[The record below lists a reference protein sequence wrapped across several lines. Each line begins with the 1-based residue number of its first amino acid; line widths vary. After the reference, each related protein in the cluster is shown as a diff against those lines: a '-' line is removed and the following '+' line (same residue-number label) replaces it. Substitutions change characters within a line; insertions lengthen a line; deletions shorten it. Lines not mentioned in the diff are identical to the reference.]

1 MSDDQ
6 RSIDWARTT
15 FDGSRRDQLRQ
26 MQRLTVRQR
35 LEALEQLTELSERLR
50 AMPRRTAEPH
60 AAMGA
65 HEPPAEY
72 SGAADATAAL
82 PAYTGTAL
90 AGMDATTLIAHL
102 REHADRAPRDLMDAC
117 AGRGDAMVEALERLL
132 DAPAFWADDTEDGD
146 WWLRL
151 HTAMILGLIPTEAA
165 GRQLVELMRK
175 LDAADD
181 EDTQD
186 RLADYWPA
194 LFANKPAAL
203 SHPLRALMEDRSLD
217 GYIRVNALGPYL
229 AFTRQEN
236 GVAFETALD
245 WVGEIATDETEE
257 RYVRFNLANTLI
269 DFPRD
274 RHRAL
279 LERLAAQQP
288 KLGRYF
294 DTREI
299 EDAYARGEDRP
310 DWERFTDPWKFYTP
324 EASAARQQR
333 WKEKD
338 REHTGRN
345 EDYDDLPLW
354 PETYIREGPK
364 IGVTILV
371 RVGAGRSIRSA
382 VWTRGVEKN
391 R

>member
-1 MSDDQ
+1 MSDDE

-50 AMPRRTAEPH
+50 AMPRQTAEPH

-65 HEPPAEY
+65 HEPHALY
-72 SGAADATAAL
+72 SGAIDTPNAL
-82 PAYTGTAL
+82 PAYTDADL
-90 AGMDATTLIAHL
+90 AGMDEMSLIARL
-102 REHADRAPRDLMDAC
+102 REHEDRVPRKFVDAC
-117 AGRGDAMVEALERLL
+117 ADRGDTMVQALADIADSAGFWSDDI
-132 DAPAFWADDTEDGD
+132 DAET

-151 HTAMILGLIPTEAA
+151 HSAMILGLISTEYA
-165 GRQLVELMRK
+165 GQRLVELMRW
-175 LDAADD
+175 LDAFDD
-181 EDTQD
+181 QDTQD
-186 RLADYWPA
+186 WLAGCWPA
-194 LFANKPAAL
+194 LFANKPATVL
-203 SHPLRALMEDRSLD
+203 QTLRTLIVDRSLR
-217 GYIRVNALGPYL
+217 GYIRVNAMAPYL
-229 AFTRQEN
+229 AITLREDSA
-236 GVAFETALD
+236 AFEAALD
-245 WVGEIATDETEE
+245 WAAEMAADETEE
-257 RYVRFNLANTLI
+257 QYVRLNLGNTLI
-269 DFPRD
+269 DFPRE

-333 WKEKD
+333 WTEEGVGD
-338 REHTGRN
+338 ADWREG
-345 EDYDDLPLW
+345 YDDLPLW

-364 IGVTILV
+364 IGRNDPCPCGSGEKYKKCCLDK
-371 RVGAGRSIRSA
+371 GR
-382 VWTRGVEKN
+382 
-391 R
+391 